1 MRRRINFRSGST
13 CRQSGGL
20 FSRHVGRMRRPCLQI
35 RPDGFLNKTH
45 VAQLVIPE
53 PPGLDVSRPQIRIA
67 FLILGLLKRKSMLA
81 SVQFEVV
88 PGFGTIEIKVV
99 FAHFML
105 SAELVARESPVA
117 ENAP

>member
-1 MRRRINFRSGST
+1 
-13 CRQSGGL
+13 
-20 FSRHVGRMRRPCLQI
+20 MRRPCLQI
-35 RPDGFLNKTH
+35 RPDGLPNGAH
-45 VAQLVIPE
+45 VAQLVVPE
-53 PPGLDVSRPQIRIA
+53 PPSLDVSRPQIRVS

-105 SAELVARESPVA
+105 PAELVT
-117 ENAP
+117 